1 VNLRD
6 KLLAL
11 TLALGLMLVVFT
23 PRPRAA
29 APYGPS
35 QVTLISI
42 DGPINPAAADF
53 VVDSIN
59 SAEQNHRAAL
69 IIELD
74 TPGGLLS
81 SAHEIVKALLNSPIP
96 VIVYVAPSG
105 ARAASA
111 GTFVTE
117 AANIAAMAPATTI
130 GAAHPVT
137 MTGGDIS
144 GAEGKKLENYTAS
157 FARAIASERG
167 RNADWIEEAVRKS
180 SAISARKA
188 LQLHVIDLVAPH
200 LRDLLVQAS
209 GRKVTVTDGRIIT
222 LELANAVVHRHEMR
236 FGESLLNRL
245 ADPNLMYLLMIAGL
259 AGLYLEFAH
268 PGGYLP
274 GVAGAICLLLALASF
289 EVIPINLAGFVLIL
303 LGAALLVAEV
313 FVTSY
318 GVLGIGGIVA
328 FVIGSLF
335 LVDTSQTNLQV
346 SRAMIA
352 GAACGLGA
360 LILGLGYLVIHERR
374 VRATTGKEGLVGEIG
389 EVREAIEPG
398 TPGRMLVHGEIW
410 RAVSDVR
417 LPPGVRARVMAVNG
431 LEVVVR
437 PENSGS

>member
-1 VNLRD
+1 
-6 KLLAL
+6 
-11 TLALGLMLVVFT
+11 MLVVFA
-23 PRPRAA
+23 PPSRAA
-29 APYGPS
+29 PPFRPP
-35 QVTLISI
+35 QVNLISI
-42 DGPINPAAADF
+42 DGPINPAAVAF
-53 VVDSIN
+53 VADSIN
-59 SAEQNHRAAL
+59 SAVRHYRAAL

-81 SAHEIVKALLNSPIP
+81 SAHEIVKTLLNSPIP
-96 VIVYVAPSG
+96 VIVYVAPRG

-137 MTGGDIS
+137 MTGGNIS
-144 GAEGKKLENYTAS
+144 GAEGRKLENYTAS

-167 RNADWIEEAVRKS
+167 RNPDWIEEAVRKS
-180 SAISARKA
+180 SAINAREA
-188 LQLHVIDLVAPH
+188 LRLHVIDLVAPN
-200 LRDLLVQAS
+200 LRDLLVQVS
-209 GRKVTVTDGRIIT
+209 GHNVSVADGRTIE
-222 LELANAVVHRHEMR
+222 LELANATIRRRKMR

-289 EVIPINLAGFVLIL
+289 EVIPINLAGFVLVL
-303 LGAALLVAEV
+303 FGAAMLMAEV

-318 GVLGIGGIVA
+318 GVLGIGGLTA

-335 LVDTSQTNLQV
+335 LVDTSQTNLEV

-352 GAACGLGA
+352 GAAGGLGA
-360 LILGLGYLVIHERR
+360 LVLGVGYLVIRDRRER
-374 VRATTGKEGLVGEIG
+374 AKTGKEGMVGEIG

-398 TPGRMLVHGEIW
+398 APGRMLVRGEIW
-410 RAVSDVR
+410 RAVSDVK
-417 LPPGVRARVMAVNG
+417 LSPGVRARVTAVNG
-431 LEVVVR
+431 LELVVR
-437 PENSGS
+437 PTSSDR